1 MGKRQQVVVVT
12 GASSGFGRLI
22 SETLAREGFVVFATM
37 REMNGRNAA
46 AASALRELAHTKSQE
61 LHVLEM
67 DVTSDSS
74 VANCVSEVLRK
85 CGRVDVLVNNA
96 GFGYGGLT
104 ETFTVAQTQKIFD
117 TNVFGTMRTIRAV
130 LPQMHQQG
138 SGLLM
143 QISSGGGRV
152 VIPGMGLY
160 CASKFALEALT
171 EAFHYELAGQGIDCV
186 SLAPGAYP
194 TGIADKLAGGDD
206 LQRAD
211 AYGAIKEVPDRIIK
225 TVAASKAN
233 PQEIADKVRE
243 IIRTP
248 AGQRE
253 LRYRVGGAAL
263 GVEAI
268 NEVCSQ
274 IQRKFLSAFG
284 IVEETKFRN
293 RGAWSEGSD

>member
-1 MGKRQQVVVVT
+1 MSKQQQVVVVT

-46 AASALRELAHTKSQE
+46 SAAALRELARMKSQE
-61 LHVLEM
+61 LHILEM

-74 VANCVSEVLRK
+74 VADCVSEVLRQA
-85 CGRVDVLVNNA
+85 GRIDVLVNNA

-117 TNVFGTMRTIRAV
+117 ANVFGAMRTIRAV

-171 EAFHYELAGQGIDCV
+171 EAFHYELAGQGIDCL

-206 LQRAD
+206 VQRAQ

-233 PQEIADKVRE
+233 PQEIADKVLE

-248 AGQRE
+248 AGRRE

-263 GVEAI
+263 GVEVI

-274 IQRKFLSAFG
+274 IQQKFLSAFG
-284 IVEETKFRN
+284 IVEETRFRS
-293 RGAWSEGSD
+293 RAASSGRSE